1 MTFVTSGLKQSTEE
15 LVLSEGQRYGGSSET
30 NSGSRMWTIKVK
42 SRSERTTADRDL
54 GVLTNE
60 QYRECLGEAD
70 PVQVETIVSGDRV
83 SAVRLSTDS
92 TRSTLDRHFSFG
104 RSRRGSEAL
113 LDVEIPPRGTL
124 NDQPELSQTVTVVQE
139 KGSIFQRFLRYL
151 PCLLPLSLALI
162 DAPATGPQ
170 DSSFTRTVT
179 RLSLKNFFL
188 SALLRSARIVTSNT
202 SIESTPPLPSL
213 SSLLSFTTTP

>member
-1 MTFVTSGLKQSTEE
+1 MISVGFIVMPQFQQFIRRQHCQDDDGRVACGDNDDWILDHQDKCLPMSLWLEFFQIASESWLLCITYDLVVTN
-15 LVLSEGQRYGGSSET
+15 Y
-30 NSGSRMWTIKVK
+30 
-42 SRSERTTADRDL
+42 
-54 GVLTNE
+54 
-60 QYRECLGEAD
+60 
-70 PVQVETIVSGDRV
+70 
-83 SAVRLSTDS
+83 S